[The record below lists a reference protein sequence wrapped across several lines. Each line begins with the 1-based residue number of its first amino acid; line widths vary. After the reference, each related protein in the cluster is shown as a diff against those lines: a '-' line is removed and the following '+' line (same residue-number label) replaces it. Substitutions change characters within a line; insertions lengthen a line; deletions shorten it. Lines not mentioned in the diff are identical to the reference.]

1 MRTLCR
7 YASDELKTGLT
18 IYFARIKK
26 EKTKNDY
33 ISALNEVMQECSKD
47 FFLIKEADAISFLHH
62 LEERAMKEQIKWSTL
77 NNKLAKL
84 HAVANFFADNPS
96 LAPEDYRN
104 PFSNPHQ
111 TNPLLEKNHVLSL
124 LEIDACL
131 KEASSS
137 QELFLAISL
146 AFRMGLTSS
155 MIVSLKTEHFFM
167 DKSGFAGVKI
177 RGHIKKVPADILN
190 LIDLHI
196 KKTHI
201 DGYLLQKE
209 NGKPFSEREL
219 QILFKSYI
227 SLPFTLQDIRN
238 TSIAYMKKGGASSG
252 EIADYM
258 NITMPWLYR
267 YDKIVD
273 SLTFAAVDCHYIKVC
288 PEEIG

>member
-1 MRTLCR
+1 MRTFCR
-7 YASDELKTGLT
+7 YASKELKDGMDV
-18 IYFARIKK
+18 YFKNIKK

-33 ISALNEVMQECSKD
+33 ISVLNEIMIDCEKD
-47 FFLIKEADAISFLHH
+47 FFSIKEPDAVSFLHH

-84 HAVANFFADNPS
+84 HAIANFFAMHPL
-96 LAPEDYRN
+96 LAPEDYQN
-104 PFSNPHQ
+104 PFFNPHQ

-124 LEIDACL
+124 LEIDTCL
-131 KEASSS
+131 KEASASE
-137 QELFLAISL
+137 ELFLAIAL

-167 DKSGFAGVKI
+167 DKAEFAGVKI

-219 QILFKSYI
+219 QVLFKSYI

-273 SLTFAAVDCHYIKVC
+273 SLTFAAVDYHYIKVC
-288 PEEIG
+288 PD